1 MFSEFHFIRPLWLL
15 GLIALPLLFWLIKRI
30 RIKSSGWQQFLP
42 KHLSTGIESATFTTS
57 LTIPMTLLAFTLVI
71 IALAGPTWKK
81 LPQPVYQVAKG
92 SVLIMDMSYSMY
104 STDLTP
110 NRLTQARFKATD
122 LLDVISDGEIGLVA
136 YAGDAFTISPLTSDV
151 ENIKLLL
158 PSLSPELMPELGSN
172 PFAALDLAKQML
184 TNAGHQDGDIYWFT
198 DGVEDEE
205 VMEIQDWSREHQY
218 RINILAIG
226 TKNGAPIRLG
236 NGELMKDRIGGIII
250 PKVNIEELASIS
262 KVGSGNFSTITTS
275 NQDIESLIQQ
285 DVKLDQEKKEASE
298 KEGDQWQDMGAY
310 LVVLVAIFLLPLF
323 RRGTIL
329 AVLPVCFLLVP
340 AQPVH
345 ADIWKDLWKTKDQQG
360 KALYEKEQFKE
371 AASAFK
377 DPMWQGNAHYRS
389 GDYESAIGAYSKMDN
404 ADANYNIGNSYAKLQ
419 QLDKAIEAYDAALA
433 LNPGHKNALANKK
446 IIEDLQKQQENQQ
459 QQQQD
464 QQNNDQKNEN
474 QDQQQ
479 NDQQNSQENQNGDNQ
494 DDQQEQQSNE
504 SANPDNQ
511 NLDQPKEGE
520 EDQSQQS
527 QQQEGSQEQQ
537 QKQEQQ
543 EVEQAEEDEED
554 EEGQGQPAQAQQ
566 QQMQEQLDKEKEQ
579 KYQQIMNKVT
589 DDPYLLL
596 RNKMQLEYQ
605 KRRQNRSTLGDKK
618 KW

>member
-1 MFSEFHFIRPLWLL
+1 MFSEFHFIRPLWLI

-42 KHLSTGIESATFTTS
+42 KHLSTGIEGATFTTS
-57 LTIPMTLLAFTLVI
+57 LTIPVSLLTFTLVI
-71 IALAGPTWKK
+71 LALAGPTWKK

-275 NQDIESLIQQ
+275 NQDIESLIQRE
-285 DVKLDQEKKEASE
+285 VTLDQEKKEASE

-323 RRGTIL
+323 RRGAIL
-329 AVLPVCFLLVP
+329 AVLPVCLLLAP
-340 AQPVH
+340 TQPVH

-377 DPMWQGNAHYRS
+377 DPMWQGNAHYKS
-389 GDYESAIGAYSKMDN
+389 GNYESAISAYSKIEN

-419 QLDKAIEAYDAALA
+419 QLEKAIEAYDAALA
-433 LNPGHKNALANKK
+433 LDPDHKDALANKK
-446 IIEDLQKQQENQQ
+446 LIEDLQKQQENQ

-479 NDQQNSQENQNGDNQ
+479 NDQQNNQDNQDGDNQ

-504 SANPDNQ
+504 SANPDKQ

-527 QQQEGSQEQQ
+527 QQQENSQEQQ
-537 QKQEQQ
+537 QQQEQQ
-543 EVEQAEEDEED
+543 EIDQAEES
-554 EEGQGQPAQAQQ
+554 EEGQDQPAQAQQ

>member
-15 GLIALPLLFWLIKRI
+15 GLIALPVLFWLIKRI

-42 KHLSTGIESATFTTS
+42 KHLSTGIESTTFTAS
-57 LTIPMTLLAFTLVI
+57 LTIPIALLAFILVI
-71 IALAGPTWKK
+71 LSLAGPTWKK
-81 LPQPVYQVAKG
+81 LPQPVYQIAKG

-110 NRLTQARFKATD
+110 NRLTQARYKATD
-122 LLDVISDGEIGLVA
+122 LLDVINDGEIGLIA
-136 YAGDAFTISPLTSDV
+136 YAGDAFTISPLTNDV

-184 TNAGHQDGDIYWFT
+184 INAGHQDGDIYWFT

-205 VMEIQDWSREHQY
+205 VMEIQDWSRAHQY
-218 RINILAIG
+218 RINILAVG
-226 TKNGAPIRLG
+226 TKSGAPIRLE

-250 PKVNIEELASIS
+250 PKVNIDELASIS
-262 KVGSGNFSTITTS
+262 KVARGNFSTITTS
-275 NQDIESLIQQ
+275 NQDIESLAQES
-285 DVKLDQEKKEASE
+285 VALDQEKKEATE

-310 LVVLVAIFLLPLF
+310 IVILIALLMLPLF
-323 RRGTIL
+323 RRGAIL
-329 AVLPVCFLLVP
+329 AVFPFSLLLLP
-340 AQPVH
+340 AQPVN
-345 ADIWKDLWKTKDQQG
+345 ADLWSDLWKTKDQQG
-360 KALYEKEQFKE
+360 KALYQKEQFKQ
-371 AASAFK
+371 AANAFK
-377 DPMWQGNAHYRS
+377 DPMWQGNAHYKS
-389 GDYESAIGAYSKMDN
+389 GDYESAISAYSKINN
-404 ADANYNIGNSYAKLQ
+404 ADANYNIGNSYAQLQ
-419 QLDKAIEAYDAALA
+419 QLEKAIEAYEKALA
-433 LNPGHKNALANKK
+433 LNPEHENALANKK
-446 IIEDLQKQQENQQ
+446 LIEDLQKQQES

-464 QQNNDQKNEN
+464 QQNNDQQNNDQQNEN

-479 NDQQNSQENQNGDNQ
+479 SDQQNSQDKQNGDNQ

-504 SANPDNQ
+504 SANPDKQ

-527 QQQEGSQEQQ
+527 KQQEGSEEQQENQQ
-537 QKQEQQ
+537 QKPKQTEENQDSEAQ
-543 EVEQAEEDEED
+543 STQA
-554 EEGQGQPAQAQQ
+554 Q

>member
-459 QQQQD
+459 QQQ
-464 QQNNDQKNEN
+464 
-474 QDQQQ
+474 
-479 NDQQNSQENQNGDNQ
+479 SLLV
-494 DDQQEQQSNE
+494 
-504 SANPDNQ
+504 P
-511 NLDQPKEGE
+511 PICR
-520 EDQSQQS
+520 
-527 QQQEGSQEQQ
+527 
-537 QKQEQQ
+537 
-543 EVEQAEEDEED
+543 VELVTKLLHGLHVAI
-554 EEGQGQPAQAQQ
+554 
-566 QQMQEQLDKEKEQ
+566 LLS
-579 KYQQIMNKVT
+579 YQ
-589 DDPYLLL
+589 Y
-596 RNKMQLEYQ
+596 R
-605 KRRQNRSTLGDKK
+605 
-618 KW
+618 